1 MYEKNAAGQG
11 SDAMQELYK
20 QYKGPLFHL
29 AYQLTGSISDAE
41 DAVQDVFLKAYQL
54 PPEKLTEP
62 GPYLYKMVTNRCR
75 DLYKSARKQ
84 REEYFGEW
92 LPEPLAAA
100 DNDPADSVARDDLL
114 SYAMLVLLERLS
126 ASERA
131 VFVLREALG
140 FEYGEIA
147 RLMEKSEVNCRKL
160 FSRASAK
167 IGLDAEA
174 PLPAQSAGEEWV
186 AGFVTALKQGNMNRL
201 LALLDPN
208 VVLLP
213 DGGGKA
219 QAAVNP
225 IHSAER
231 VAIFLMGIIRKNATF
246 NGEVVIDM
254 ARINGEPGMILRSED
269 GTVHTA
275 ALFRVEG
282 GLLRDVYML
291 RNPDKLKS
299 LA

>member
-1 MYEKNAAGQG
+1 
-11 SDAMQELYK
+11 MQELYK
-20 QYKGPLFHL
+20 QYKGPLFNL
-29 AYQLTGSISDAE
+29 AYQLTGSVSDAE
-41 DAVQDVFLKAYQL
+41 DVVQDVFLKAYQL

-100 DNDPADSVARDDLL
+100 DNDPADSVEQDDRL

-140 FEYGEIA
+140 FEYAEIA
-147 RLMEKSEVNCRKL
+147 RLMDKSEVNCRKL

-167 IGLDAEA
+167 LGLDAEA
-174 PLPAQSAGEEWV
+174 PLSAQSTSEEWV
-186 AGFVTALKQGNMNRL
+186 EGFVIALKQGNMNRL
-201 LALLDPN
+201 LAMLDPN
-208 VVLLP
+208 AVLVP
-213 DGGGKA
+213 DGGGKV

-231 VAIFLMGIIRKNATF
+231 VAKFLMGIIRKSATI
-246 NGEVVIDM
+246 NGEVVIHM
-254 ARINGEPGMILRSED
+254 ERINGEPGMILRSED
-269 GTVHTA
+269 GVVHTA
-275 ALFRVEG
+275 ALFRVEDG
-282 GLLRDVYML
+282 IIRDLYIL
-291 RNPDKLKS
+291 RNPDKLMS

>member
-1 MYEKNAAGQG
+1 
-11 SDAMQELYK
+11 MQELYE
-20 QYKGPLFHL
+20 QYKGLLFNL
-29 AYQLTGSISDAE
+29 AYQLTGSVSDAE
-41 DAVQDVFLKAYQL
+41 DVVQDVFLKAYQL

-62 GPYLYKMVTNRCR
+62 GPYLCKMVTNRCR
-75 DLYKSARKQ
+75 DLYKSARKK

-92 LPEPLAAA
+92 LPEPLVAA
-100 DNDPADSVARDDLL
+100 DSDPADSVARDDLL

-147 RLMEKSEVNCRKL
+147 RLMDKSEVNCRKL

-167 IGLDAEA
+167 MGLDAEA
-174 PLPAQSAGEEWV
+174 PLPAQTAGEEWV
-186 AGFVTALKQGNMNRL
+186 DGFVTALKQGNMNRL
-201 LALLDPN
+201 LSMLDPD

-213 DGGGKA
+213 DGGGKV

-225 IHSAER
+225 IHTAER
-231 VAIFLMGIIRKNATF
+231 VAKFLMGIIRKAATIE
-246 NGEVVIDM
+246 GEVVIHM
-254 ARINGEPGMILRSED
+254 ERINGEPGMILRSED
-269 GTVHTA
+269 GVVHTA

-282 GLLRDVYML
+282 GLIRGLYIL